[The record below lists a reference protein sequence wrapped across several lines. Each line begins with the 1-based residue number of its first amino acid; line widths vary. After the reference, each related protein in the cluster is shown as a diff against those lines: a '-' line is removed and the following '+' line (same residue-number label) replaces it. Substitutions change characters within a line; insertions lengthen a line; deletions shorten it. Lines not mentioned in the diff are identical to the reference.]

1 MEITIFEDKKMKILA
16 TLFLAVAWFTGMD
29 MIENTAEAK
38 IITTTPRAERAGAEN
53 IFNKEKEQ
61 YHLREASADSPLRK
75 IQDKLVTYNPDKLNY
90 NDGKHDRWLEPIG
103 IADNNYPN
111 EGASCAGVTYVKKLY
126 EDKLAGFPDYDI
138 VRYSDVAALLAHEFG
153 HFVNKDTLSWVEG
166 YPKSARRDDEF
177 GADQMGMQLM
187 DAVPEYSMGSV
198 AGETSGFLG
207 IFPTAADDLKFIE
220 DWSYGRVKFTWDG
233 WDDCVSF
240 ILDGVPFAPPVGDAY
255 RFDAYGGYRR
265 VFYLAGQIASCIH
278 HGIWKKENIA
288 YAPESYFF
296 PDGRDDK
303 TVLAV
308 WTDSS
313 CVGQPAKILATF
325 HIDMKKPK
333 ESRDRFE
340 RCEANSLNYIK
351 HLPKE

>member
-138 VRYSDVAALLAHEFG
+138 IRYSDVAALVAHEYG
-153 HFVNKDTLSWVEG
+153 HFANKDSLSWVEG
-166 YPKSARRDDEF
+166 YPRSAVRDREYN
-177 GADQMGMQLM
+177 AEQMGMQLM
-187 DAVPEYSMGSV
+187 DQVPEYSMGSM
-198 AGETSGFLG
+198 AGEAVGFQGLY
-207 IFPTAADDLKFIE
+207 PTAAEDLKFIE
-220 DWSYGRVKFTWDG
+220 DWSYGRVKFLQLGSGHCVFTVDG
-233 WDDCVSF
+233 EPF
-240 ILDGVPFAPPVGDAY
+240 IVRHSNSIGASSDAPSDS
-255 RFDAYGGYRR
+255 RSL
-265 VFYLAGQIASCIH
+265 YLAGQIASCIH

-288 YAPESYFF
+288 YNRESHFF
-296 PDGRDDK
+296 HGGRDNK
-303 TVLAV
+303 TTLAV
-308 WTDSS
+308 WADSS
-313 CVGQPAKILATF
+313 CTGAPVKILGTF
-325 HIDMKKPK
+325 DVDMSTPK
-333 ESRDRFE
+333 EDRNEFE
-340 RCEANSLNYIK
+340 KWEVEFLNFIK
-351 HLPKE
+351 NWPKE